1 MTPIKPIFFSLLF
14 FNESTLSSPP
24 FTIFLLLGIILVI
37 TILHVL
43 SETQLHVR
51 STLSQ
56 LKELAFIKSSFNS
69 LKYSI
74 SSKSLFDFEVVS
86 RKAMDLLLKLD
97 SIQGGDPMIRDGR
110 RSVTKDLVRF
120 LEFIDGFAVKRHERS
135 CNSARNV
142 RVLGKSN
149 NARILNAKNDYGGYG
164 NLIENPRS
172 SMGIAWNQ
180 NGSLVFS
187 APVPVKM
194 ESRADL
200 MKKRKAVKIVT

>member
-1 MTPIKPIFFSLLF
+1 
-14 FNESTLSSPP
+14 
-24 FTIFLLLGIILVI
+24 
-37 TILHVL
+37 
-43 SETQLHVR
+43 
-51 STLSQ
+51 
-56 LKELAFIKSSFNS
+56 
-69 LKYSI
+69 
-74 SSKSLFDFEVVS
+74 
-86 RKAMDLLLKLD
+86 
-97 SIQGGDPMIRDGR
+97 MIRDGR